1 MAAVAGKALAA
12 LAAVILV
19 APAMLIALL
28 VISVSMTH
36 RARPPVPLAAAHNAS
51 AVRSAGCGVR
61 PGLATG
67 QLVYQTVDVDGLE
80 REYLLWLPAS
90 YDPDRPYPLLFS
102 LHGATNS
109 PVVQAMQDQ
118 LHCLADAAP
127 YVVAWPAGYYRD
139 STAHYSSWNA
149 PGATARGD
157 SPEDGAPCIVN
168 PLTGAH
174 DRSPARLGFPTPAP
188 GPPCP
193 AVAPPVPIPLAQP

>member
-1 MAAVAGKALAA
+1 MALACRAVAT
-12 LAAVILV
+12 LAAVLLLV
-19 APAMLIALL
+19 PAMLIALL
-28 VISVSMTH
+28 VTSVTLSH
-36 RARPPVPLAAAHNAS
+36 RARPPVPMAASHNAS
-51 AVRSAGCGVR
+51 ALRSAGCGLS
-61 PGLATG
+61 PGLPTG

-90 YDPDRPYPLLFS
+90 YDPSRPYPLLLS

-127 YVVAWPAGYYRD
+127 YVVAWPAGYYKD

-168 PLTGAH
+168 PLTGEG
-174 DRSPARLGFPTPAP
+174 SPPPPPGILGR
-188 GPPCP
+188 
-193 AVAPPVPIPLAQP
+193 